1 MLSAAGRGVV
11 EVTAR
16 RRCVL
21 VQHIIHKHLHFKNPI
36 THSLTHSLTCLS
48 RQLVLVR
55 GVIFES
61 EIASPAGVIA
71 QGTIHKHLQT
81 SRIQSLTYSLVSTAG
96 IGAWS
101 NLWDS
106 NCLPRRCH
114 CKALDTL
121 VLRAAGRCVVQVATR
136 RRCVLVQHII
146 HKHLN
151 RIFYNVSCEGI
162 YIHLHFKNSLTHS
175 LTCVW
180 SNL

>member
-1 MLSAAGRGVV
+1 MLRSQRVDVASWYSTSSTNTCTSRI
-11 EVTAR
+11 
-16 RRCVL
+16 
-21 VQHIIHKHLHFKNPI
+21 Q
-36 THSLTHSLTCLS
+36 SLTHSLTCLS

-81 SRIQSLTYSLVSTAG
+81 SRIQSLTYSLVWTVG

-121 VLRAAGRCVVQVATR
+121 VLSAEGRCVVQVATR

-146 HKHLN
+146 HKHL
-151 RIFYNVSCEGI
+151 
-162 YIHLHFKNSLTHS
+162 HFTNSITHSLTHS
-175 LTCVW
+175 LTHLLVSTAGHGVW